1 MLVIVNKDKMKSQS
15 LSAKVQC
22 GGLAVDDSMTTFE
35 HLSKDLA
42 YHLVQQKEHF
52 VCNTTL

>member
-1 MLVIVNKDKMKSQS
+1 MLVIVHKDKIKSQS

-52 VCNTTL
+52 VWNTTL